1 MDKREFGV
9 ELGLLVM
16 KAFAAGLSQDDVMN
30 ALARKLEEEME
41 LKRQRKRAAAS
52 Y

>member
-1 MDKREFGV
+1 MDRREF
-9 ELGLLVM
+9 EIKLGLLIM
-16 KAFAAGLSQDDVMN
+16 ESFAAGLGQDDLMN

-41 LKRQRKRAAAS
+41 IKRQRQRAAAS

>member
-1 MDKREFGV
+1 MDKRELGV
-9 ELGLLVM
+9 KLGLLIM
-16 KAFAAGLSQDDVMN
+16 EAFAAGLSQDDVMH

-41 LKRQRKRAAAS
+41 LKRQRQRAAAS